1 MCCIPE
7 TNIILYVNYTSIKII
22 KFFKVKENECN
33 SKIAP
38 QAAPILP
45 KDSNSSTFEKLLFS
59 RRAINELLVY
69 KQAPYTLEKERRRK
83 EADHSRLVGGRFNL
97 ISKGT
102 CKACLGRLQLSSSR
116 ASLPGA
122 IKVYEALMRCSHVF
136 NPGGL
141 NNTLPF
147 QGCVPENGSSCG
159 NCGRI

>member
-1 MCCIPE
+1 M
-7 TNIILYVNYTSIKII
+7 
-22 KFFKVKENECN
+22 KENECD
-33 SKIAP
+33 SKITP

-59 RRAINELLVY
+59 RRAINGLLVY
-69 KQAPYTLEKERRRK
+69 KQASYTLEKGRRRK
-83 EADHSRLVGGRFNL
+83 ETDHSRLVGGRFNL

-102 CKACLGRLQLSSSR
+102 CKTCLGRLQLTSSL
-116 ASLPGA
+116 ASLLGT

-136 NPGGL
+136 NPDGV

-147 QGCVPENGSSCG
+147 QGCVLENGSSCG